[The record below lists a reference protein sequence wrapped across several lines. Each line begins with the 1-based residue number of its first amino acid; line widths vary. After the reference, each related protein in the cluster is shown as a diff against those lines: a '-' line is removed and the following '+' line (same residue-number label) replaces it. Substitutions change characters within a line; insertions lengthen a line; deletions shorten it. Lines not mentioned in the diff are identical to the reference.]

1 MFGISF
7 IRQEKSSTE
16 MDNKDIGK
24 VVCVESNDKKKIKD
38 NWFPGLVVAP
48 TAQLTV
54 KTNIEFDHL
63 VRSFK
68 DGK

>member
-1 MFGISF
+1 
-7 IRQEKSSTE
+7 
-16 MDNKDIGK
+16 MDEKDIGK
-24 VVCVESNDKKKIKD
+24 VVCVESNDKKKVKD

-48 TAQLTV
+48 TAQSAV
-54 KTNIEFDHL
+54 KTNITADYL

>member
-1 MFGISF
+1 
-7 IRQEKSSTE
+7 
-16 MDNKDIGK
+16 MDKKDFGK
-24 VVCVESNDKKKIKD
+24 VVCVESNDKKKIRD

-48 TAQLTV
+48 TAQSAV
-54 KTNIEFDHL
+54 KTNVEFDKL

>member
-1 MFGISF
+1 MEENIF
-7 IRQEKSSTE
+7 
-16 MDNKDIGK
+16 GK
-24 VVCVESNDKKKIKD
+24 VVCVEATDKKKIRD

-48 TAQLTV
+48 TSQTSIKINAA
-54 KTNIEFDHL
+54 EDYL

>member
-1 MFGISF
+1 
-7 IRQEKSSTE
+7 

-24 VVCVESNDKKKIKD
+24 VVCVESNDKKKIRD
-38 NWFPGLVVAP
+38 NWFPGLVVAS
-48 TAQLTV
+48 TAQSTV